1 MAVDFVAIFDEA
13 TAAEFIARLAPDVF
27 AQGGEADS
35 SANDC
40 ADDDAVKAA
49 GGQVVRLPLEP
60 GYSTSRLLERITE
73 LQA

>member
-1 MAVDFVAIFDEA
+1 MDFVAIFEEA
-13 TAAEFIARLAPDVF
+13 TAAEFIARLAPDIF
-27 AQGGEADS
+27 AQGGEGS
-35 SANDC
+35 RENDC

-60 GYSTSRLLERITE
+60 GYSTSRLVERITE